1 MTIKDK
7 DGKPYK
13 LSGPNPLRLSQN
25 DWDKS
30 YVELINMQWNGT
42 SVKQEQQ
49 KEQQKPIQKYTTPV
63 EIENKASAEPP
74 KKQVEQPSIKKTV
87 FLCLPILKNV
97 TSDDLYG
104 INQVTTSFGK
114 KYTFEAIIIDEN
126 DLMLSFWTSIDISND
141 SIVFPRSFGKR
152 WWKISSRQAING
164 GFSYSA
170 ITSDINPDFSG

>member
-30 YVELINMQWNGT
+30 QVELINMQWNGT
-42 SVKQEQQ
+42 SVKQE
-49 KEQQKPIQKYTTPV
+49 KEQQKPIQKYITPV
-63 EIENKASAEPP
+63 TTESNEVIEPP
-74 KKQVEQPSIKKTV
+74 KQQEQPSIKKTV